1 MTFLTSVRNGFE
13 TFTKGPDMKHLNH
26 VNHVFEQEQQESF
39 EETISNAIFAKEV
52 FQYTR
57 TLCLKVLNSSAQ
69 S

>member
-13 TFTKGPDMKHLNH
+13 TFTKGPDMKHL
-26 VNHVFEQEQQESF
+26 NHVFEQEQQESF

-57 TLCLKVLNSSAQ
+57 TLCLKVLNNSAQ